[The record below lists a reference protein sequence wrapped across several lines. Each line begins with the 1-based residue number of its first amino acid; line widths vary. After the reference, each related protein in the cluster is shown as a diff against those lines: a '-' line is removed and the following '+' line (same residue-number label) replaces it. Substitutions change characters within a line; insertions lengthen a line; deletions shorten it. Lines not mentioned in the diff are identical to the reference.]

1 MMEKT
6 QKNNSIFIFLI
17 ILSLIYLPKI
27 GVLDFT
33 ISLLVPFALFLFIT
47 KRIYIEKE
55 IIFASIIL
63 LLIQAYVIITSLIN
77 GVFISNVVLIPIRN
91 I

>member
-33 ISLLVPFALFLFIT
+33 ISLLFL
-47 KRIYIEKE
+47 Y
-55 IIFASIIL
+55 
-63 LLIQAYVIITSLIN
+63 
-77 GVFISNVVLIPIRN
+77 
-91 I
+91 